1 MPLYTVLQPIK
12 AGGKLYR
19 PGSESVE
26 LDTSVADDLVRS
38 GYLSLAPGVEQAAAP
53 AVPAAPVLVIPDP
66 EQLKSE
72 LAMPPGTPIQPPAEP
87 PNEPASKPSAAKPPA
102 GTPPKMEGK
111 AGQKAGNKAA
121 TPRKVAAKKS
131 TPAKP
136 A

>member
-1 MPLYTVLQPIK
+1 MPLYSVLQPIK

-38 GYLSLAPGVEQAAAP
+38 GYLSLAPGVEQTAAP
-53 AVPAAPVLVIPDP
+53 AVPAASVLVIPDP

-72 LAMPPGTPIQPPAEP
+72 LVMPPGTPIQPPAEP
-87 PNEPASKPSAAKPPA
+87 PNVPAPESSAAKPPA
-102 GTPPKMEGK
+102 MTPPKVESK
-111 AGQKAGNKAA
+111 AGQKADKKTAA
-121 TPRKVAAKKS
+121 PRKAAAKKS

>member
-12 AGGKLYR
+12 AGGKLHR

-26 LDTSVADDLVRS
+26 LDASVADDLVRS
-38 GYLSLAPGVEQAAAP
+38 GYLGLAQGAEQAA
-53 AVPAAPVLVIPDP
+53 V
-66 EQLKSE
+66 
-72 LAMPPGTPIQPPAEP
+72 P
-87 PNEPASKPSAAKPPA
+87 PNEPTSESSAAKPPA